1 MHDLYR
7 LVNGP
12 WLDTHTIPDDR
23 GVDGTFHALRDT
35 AEADVRA
42 IVEESTGLAGTL
54 YQSFMDTDA
63 INSAGTAPL
72 AEDFALIDVPT
83 ITDFL
88 PALGALDRTGVG
100 SPLGFYVTKDSDGDN
115 NVLYL
120 AQSGLGLPDEA
131 YYRDPAHADTLADYE
146 HHIATMLAF
155 LDDEQL
161 GGVTPVDAARRIV
174 ELEKDIAAGHW
185 DVVDSRDSLKTFN
198 PTDFADLPETV
209 RSILLASG
217 VPELKLINMMPSFV
231 QHLDRLFT
239 EDRLGDWKL
248 WATWHILLNRAGL
261 LTDDISR
268 TNFDFYGTKLS
279 GATEQRE
286 RWKRGVGLAE
296 NHVGEEIGQE
306 FVARH
311 FAPEYK
317 AHMLELVDYLLAAY
331 KERISALPWMTEET
345 RTKALV
351 KLSKFRAK
359 IGYPE
364 VWRSFEGL
372 SFNPSGA
379 SLVAN
384 ARAGSAFTH
393 DYELGK
399 LGKPVDRDEWVT
411 TPQTVNAFYHPV
423 LNDVTFPAAILR
435 PPFYSPDADAAT
447 NFGAI
452 GAVIGHEIGHGFDD
466 QGSQYDGDGN
476 LNSWW
481 SDKDRTAFEELTG
494 KLVTQFDGKVPAVL
508 ADTDS
513 KGVNG
518 KFTLG
523 ENIGDLGGLG
533 IAVVAYKRYLA
544 DHGKDFSTT
553 ERMMV
558 DIAGSDPSMQDV
570 EYNGLQR
577 LFLSW
582 ARIWRTKIRPELAT
596 QYLAVDP
603 HSPAE
608 FRCNIIAANVA
619 EFYDAFDVDPE
630 SGTWIAPNDRVT
642 IW

>member
-1 MHDLYR
+1 MKKEYLIYKLSDTVKCSCRIDNELFTKFGVKRGLRNEDGSGVLVGLTNIGNVVGYARDKDGKLLPTEGKLFYRGYELDDLVTPILKEKR
-7 LVNGP
+7 FG
-12 WLDTHTIPDDR
+12 
-23 GVDGTFHALRDT
+23 F
-35 AEADVRA
+35 
-42 IVEESTGLAGTL
+42 EEVA
-54 YQSFMDTDA
+54 
-63 INSAGTAPL
+63 
-72 AEDFALIDVPT
+72 
-83 ITDFL
+83 FL
-88 PALGALDRTGVG
+88 LL
-100 SPLGFYVTKDSDGDN
+100 
-115 NVLYL
+115 
-120 AQSGLGLPDEA
+120 SGYLPDRE
-131 YYRDPAHADTLADYE
+131 
-146 HHIATMLAF
+146 
-155 LDDEQL
+155 
-161 GGVTPVDAARRIV
+161 
-174 ELEKDIAAGHW
+174 EL
-185 DVVDSRDSLKTFN
+185 T
-198 PTDFADLPETV
+198 
-209 RSILLASG
+209 
-217 VPELKLINMMPSFV
+217 SF
-231 QHLDRLFT
+231 R
-239 EDRLGDWKL
+239 
-248 WATWHILLNRAGL
+248 ALLNEKMPLDHRTLVHIIDLEGSNIMNILARCVL
-261 LTDDISR
+261 EMYTFDANPDDISR

-345 RTKALV
+345 REKALV

-553 ERMMV
+553 ERMTV